1 MLVKLQLLPNEMK
14 VQSRLINNQRLFRLR
29 KKNLEVYEF
38 VNGALKLNQIVAII
52 VLNAIAA
59 F

>member
-1 MLVKLQLLPNEMK
+1 MLVKLQILPNEMK